1 MKPTNKKFLHSSIS
15 LWEQVLW
22 SFIFSGNDPEKP
34 DVLQTRELP
43 ELTIPEISWRCG
55 APSQGSLR
63 SAVFQLKREG
73 AVRSTVSMQGLK
85 YRLTPEGK
93 DRLSA
98 RFPFARGMIR
108 KWDKSWRIILF
119 KEVHGRPLAERS
131 ADYKLLRR
139 IIKRDG
145 FGALGKGLFLSAA
158 PPSPEL
164 LTALQTPRLATLA
177 DLFETKGPVFGDA
190 EVWLHQAYD
199 LDTLN
204 KQYAKFGGKAEQ
216 VLRTY
221 ARKKT
226 LTLQE
231 KKSIAT
237 LFGEY
242 LALVDQNPVI
252 PEEYQS
258 RWPNIGFAHDLVRQ
272 LCLRARL
279 RERQSPQE

>member
-1 MKPTNKKFLHSSIS
+1 MDSSIS
-15 LWEQVLW
+15 LWERVVW
-22 SFIFSGNDPEKP
+22 SFVFSSNDPEKP

-55 APSQGSLR
+55 LPSQGSLR
-63 SAVFQLKREG
+63 SALFQLKKEG
-73 AVRSTVSMQGLK
+73 VLRSTVSLQGLK

-98 RFPFARGMIR
+98 RFPFARGMVR

-139 IIKRDG
+139 IIKKDG
-145 FGALGKGLFLSAA
+145 FGSLGKGLFLSAA
-158 PPSPEL
+158 PPSPEV

-177 DLFETKGPVFGDA
+177 DLFETKGPIFGDA

-204 KQYAKFGGKAEQ
+204 KQYAKLGAKLDQ
-216 VLRTY
+216 VLHTY

-231 KKSIAT
+231 KKSVGSV
-237 LFGEY
+237 LGEY
-242 LALVDQNPVI
+242 LSLIDKNPVI

-258 RWPNIGFAHDLVRQ
+258 RWPNIAHAHDLVRQ

>member
-1 MKPTNKKFLHSSIS
+1 MNFSIS
-15 LWEQVLW
+15 LWEHVLW
-22 SFIFSGNDPEKP
+22 SFILSSTDPEKP
-34 DVLQTRELP
+34 EVLQTRELP
-43 ELTIPEISWRCG
+43 ELTVPEIAWRCG

-63 SAVFQLKREG
+63 SALFQLKREG
-73 AVRSTVSMQGLK
+73 ALRSTVSLQGLK

-139 IIKRDG
+139 ILKRDG

-158 PPSPEL
+158 TPSSEVL
-164 LTALQTPRLATLA
+164 AALQSPRLATLA
-177 DLFETKGPVFGDA
+177 DLFETKGPLFGDA
-190 EVWLHQAYD
+190 ETWLHQAYD

-231 KKSIAT
+231 KKSIAS
-237 LFGEY
+237 LLKEY
-242 LALVDQNPVI
+242 LALLDQNPVI
-252 PEEYQS
+252 PEDYHS
-258 RWPNIGFAHDLVRQ
+258 RWPNIGFAHEMIRQ
-272 LCLRARL
+272 ICLRARM